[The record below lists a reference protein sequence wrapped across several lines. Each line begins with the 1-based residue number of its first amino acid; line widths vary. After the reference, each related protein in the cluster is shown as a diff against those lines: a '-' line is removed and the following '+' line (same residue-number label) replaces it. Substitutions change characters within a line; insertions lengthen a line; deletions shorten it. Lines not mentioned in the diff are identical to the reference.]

1 MFKTSVE
8 LDCLRNSNKM
18 LSESVARLGEQI
30 RSLEFESKKVK
41 ELSEIEKI
49 KLIEINKLELR
60 KILETKDLEVEK
72 AKNELRKEMQKDLIT
87 ADLTR
92 VEAVAKLSIYEKL
105 DNKDQI
111 NQQTAMLKTAIEG
124 LSRQIVTINQ
134 TGVK

>member
-1 MFKTSVE
+1 MFKTSLGIANREIERLKGLV
-8 LDCLRNSNKM
+8 
-18 LSESVARLGEQI
+18 SEYSSQIDDQI
-30 RSLEFESKKVK
+30 RQNRKQQEENSWEIKKLKDQYEFEFKKT
-41 ELSEIEKI
+41 
-49 KLIEINKLELR
+49 LEL
-60 KILETKDLEVEK
+60 KNLEIEK

-92 VEAVAKLSIYEKL
+92 VEATAKLSVYEKL

>member
-1 MFKTSVE
+1 MFKTSLGVAEKEIKRLDGLVE
-8 LDCLRNSNKM
+8 EYKGQID
-18 LSESVARLGEQI
+18 EQI
-30 RSLEFESKKVK
+30 RQNKILQSQNDWEVKKLKEQNEFELKKVL
-41 ELSEIEKI
+41 ELKSIEIE
-49 KLIEINKLELR
+49 N
-60 KILETKDLEVEK
+60 